1 MLSMHKISSAG
12 YAHYLAS
19 VFTGLAHAR
28 YLTEPGEPPGYP
40 IGGGA
45 RALGLFATITCRILL
60 GLLSGFAPDGAPL
73 RQNQRVYNDS
83 RYRGGREIQPGWDCV
98 FLAGKEVSLLLAFGN
113 EEQQASIRAAHAKA
127 VRAGFGVLERAARC
141 RRGPGG
147 RRLEPVKLV
156 GTVWEHCQARATPGS
171 APSPLLH
178 SHLVLANAGLRADGT
193 WGTIESWPLFK
204 AKLRAGAAYRS
215 TMALELRRLG
225 IPLEKSRFG
234 YRVASIPLWVARAF
248 SQRRQAIEEE
258 LKRSGHS
265 GPKAS
270 AVAAKRTRG
279 PKQTLPRHE
288 VFRRSKEKARD
299 LGFDIREAWG
309 KRVEHTVDDALGSVN
324 SKKVVALS
332 VSRAGAKRLTAQVE
346 DSPLS
351 EFAAR
356 LGLGPHGLDAL
367 RHHGRMLVRAARRR
381 KTWAFE
387 VERPDPTTLA
397 TFLRRSG
404 LSSPGVTG
412 AEVGKS
418 LTHHVRM
425 LARAARKKP
434 TWTRR
439 RSSGLDSRSAV
450 VLAEAH
456 LASAPELQALIRATR
471 RARAKLV
478 LHGETWRGSAF
489 EELARTASSPKH
501 VRSIPTQEF
510 TP

>member
-1 MLSMHKISSAG
+1 MLSISKVASGFAYYIAG
-12 YAHYLAS
+12 VAH
-19 VFTGLAHAR
+19 GR

-45 RALGLFATITCRILL
+45 TALELIATITCRILL

-83 RYRGGREIQPGWDCV
+83 RYKGGREIQPGWDCV
-98 FLAGKEVSLLLAFGN
+98 FLSKEAGLLLAWGN
-113 EEQQASIRAAHAKA
+113 QEQQAAIRAAHAKA
-127 VRAGFGVLERAARC
+127 VSVGFDELERAARC

-156 GTVWEHCQARATPGS
+156 GTVWEHCQDRSGN
-171 APSPLLH
+171 PLLH
-178 SHLVLANAGLRADGT
+178 SHVTIPNVGLRADGT
-193 WGTIESWPLFK
+193 WGTIESWFLFK
-204 AKLRAGAAYRS
+204 AKMRAGAAYRA
-215 TMALELRRLG
+215 TLALELRRLG

-234 YRVASIPLWVARAF
+234 YRVASIPLWVVRAF
-248 SQRRQAIEEE
+248 SPRRQAVEAE
-258 LKRSGHS
+258 LERTGNS
-265 GPKAS
+265 GPRAS

-279 PKQTLPRHE
+279 PKQTLPRLE
-288 VFRRSKEKARD
+288 VFRRSKERAKE

-309 KRVEHTVDDALGSVN
+309 KRVEHSVDDALGSVN

-332 VSRAGAKRLTAQVE
+332 VSRAGAKRLTAQTE
-346 DSPLS
+346 DSPGALS

-367 RHHGRMLVRAARRR
+367 RHHGRMIVRAARRR

-412 AEVGKS
+412 AELGKS

-439 RSSGLDSRSAV
+439 RGSGLDSRSAV

-489 EELARTASSPKH
+489 EELARTESSPKH